1 MPFMCADAVAGP
13 AGRRGKRLHQAIR
26 VTLGGSNLL
35 KEKIDSL
42 LDRVQKPTRYMGGEM
57 NCVLKDPQS
66 VAIRYAFAFPDV
78 YEVGMS
84 HLGSRILYDI
94 INKKDD
100 ALCERV
106 FMPWVDMADLMRQ
119 ERVPLFTLE
128 TRSPVSGF
136 DMLGF
141 TLQYEMSYT
150 NILEMLDLSGIPLH
164 SEDRTWE
171 HPIVIAGGPC
181 AFNPEPLYRFID
193 AFSIGDGEISTLETI
208 DVVRRC
214 KEEGVSREE
223 CLFRLSQLRGVYVPS
238 LYSASYHEDGTL
250 ASFEPVRPE
259 VPRTVVKNMIA
270 DLNSAEYPQT
280 VIVPFM
286 EIVHDRINLEV
297 LRGCTRGCRFCQAGM
312 IYRPVRERSVE
323 RLLELARQ
331 LVAGTGYEEITLSS
345 LSTGDYSCLPQL
357 AHELMER
364 FEDQRIALSLPSLR
378 LDSELKQT
386 LEETQKV
393 RKTSLTYAMEAGTQR
408 LRDVINKG
416 ITEEDLMTSV
426 ADAFAGGW
434 SSVKL
439 YFMFGLPTET
449 TEDLDG
455 IADLA
460 AKVVRKYFETPRDV
474 RARGLRV
481 HCSASCFVPKPFTPF
496 QWEPQDTLEQ
506 FEEKQRH
513 LCSIMHI
520 KGVEFNWHTPQVSML
535 EACFARG
542 DRRLAG
548 VLEAAWRLG
557 CRFDGWTDQFS
568 FEKWM
573 QAFEACGLDPAF
585 YANRRR
591 ERDELLPWA
600 FIDAG
605 VTQQYLWRER
615 ERAMRAQITPDCRK
629 GCQGCGLKRFEGACE
644 GR

>member
-1 MPFMCADAVAGP
+1 MLKDRIDA
-13 AGRRGKRLHQAIR
+13 
-26 VTLGGSNLL
+26 
-35 KEKIDSL
+35 L
-42 LDRVQKPTRYMGGEM
+42 LDRVQKPARYMGGEM
-57 NCVLKDPQS
+57 NAVIKDPS
-66 VAIRYAFAFPDV
+66 DVAIRYAFAFPDV

-94 INKKDD
+94 INKRPD

-106 FMPWVDMADLMRQ
+106 FTPWVDMADLMRA
-119 ERVPLFTLE
+119 EHVPLFTLE
-128 TRSPVSGF
+128 SRSPVAGF
-136 DMLGF
+136 DMLGV

-150 NILEMLDLSGIPLH
+150 NILEILDLSGVPLH
-164 SEDRTWE
+164 SEDRTWA

-208 DVVRRC
+208 DVVKQC
-214 KEEGVSREE
+214 KQEGVSRQE
-223 CLFRLSQLRGVYVPS
+223 CLRRLSRLRGVYVPS
-238 LYSASYHEDGTL
+238 LYQAQYNEDGTL
-250 ASFEPVRPE
+250 ASFEPTE
-259 VPRTVVKNMIA
+259 EGVPRTVVKNMVA
-270 DLNSAEYPQT
+270 DLDHAAYPES

-286 EIVHDRINLEV
+286 EIVHDRINIEV

-323 RLLELARQ
+323 RLLELADK
-331 LVAGTGYEEITLSS
+331 LVSGTGYEEITLSS
-345 LSTGDYSCLPQL
+345 LSTGDYTCLPQL

-364 FEDQRIALSLPSLR
+364 FEKQRVALSLPSLR
-378 LDSELKQT
+378 LDSQLKET

-416 ITEEDLMTSV
+416 ITEEDLMSSV
-426 ADAFAGGW
+426 TDAFAGGW
-434 SSVKL
+434 SSIKL

-449 TEDLDG
+449 TQDLDG

-460 AKVVRKYFETPRDV
+460 QKVVRKYFETPKNL

-481 HCSASCFVPKPFTPF
+481 NCSASCFVPKPFTPF
-496 QWEPQDTLEQ
+496 QWEPQDTIEQ
-506 FEEKQRH
+506 FQEKQRH
-513 LCSIMHI
+513 LCQIMRI
-520 KGVEFNWHTPQVSML
+520 KGVEFNWHEPQVSFL
-535 EACFARG
+535 EAVFARG
-542 DRRLAG
+542 DRRTAD

-557 CRFDGWTDQFS
+557 CRFDGWSDQFS

-573 QAFEACGLDPAF
+573 QAFEDCGVDPAF

-591 ERDELLPWA
+591 EKDELLPWA

-605 VTQQYLWRER
+605 VTQAYLWRER
-615 ERAMRAQITPDCRK
+615 ERAMQAVITPDCRK
-629 GCQGCGLKRFEGACE
+629 GCQGCGLKRFEGACV

>member
-1 MPFMCADAVAGP
+1 MATGL
-13 AGRRGKRLHQAIR
+13 AGRWAKESGRIAVTR

-42 LDRVQKPTRYMGGEM
+42 LDRVQKPARYMGGEM
-57 NCVLKDPQS
+57 NCVLKDPES

-119 ERVPLFTLE
+119 EHVPLFTLE

-181 AFNPEPLYRFID
+181 AFNPEPLYRFVD

-238 LYSASYHEDGTL
+238 LYGAAYHEDGTL
-250 ASFEPVRPE
+250 ASFEPLRPD
-259 VPRTVVKNMIA
+259 VPRTVVKNMVA
-270 DLNSAEYPQT
+270 DLNSAEYPQS

-323 RLLELARQ
+323 RLLELAKQ
-331 LVAGTGYEEITLSS
+331 LVEGTGYEEITLSS

-364 FEDQRIALSLPSLR
+364 FEDQRMALSLPSLR
-378 LDSELKQT
+378 LDSEL
-386 LEETQKV
+386 
-393 RKTSLTYAMEAGTQR
+393 
-408 LRDVINKG
+408 
-416 ITEEDLMTSV
+416 
-426 ADAFAGGW
+426 
-434 SSVKL
+434 
-439 YFMFGLPTET
+439 
-449 TEDLDG
+449 
-455 IADLA
+455 
-460 AKVVRKYFETPRDV
+460 
-474 RARGLRV
+474 
-481 HCSASCFVPKPFTPF
+481 
-496 QWEPQDTLEQ
+496 
-506 FEEKQRH
+506 
-513 LCSIMHI
+513 
-520 KGVEFNWHTPQVSML
+520 
-535 EACFARG
+535 
-542 DRRLAG
+542 
-548 VLEAAWRLG
+548 
-557 CRFDGWTDQFS
+557 
-568 FEKWM
+568 
-573 QAFEACGLDPAF
+573 
-585 YANRRR
+585 
-591 ERDELLPWA
+591 
-600 FIDAG
+600 
-605 VTQQYLWRER
+605 
-615 ERAMRAQITPDCRK
+615 
-629 GCQGCGLKRFEGACE
+629 
-644 GR
+644 

>member
-1 MPFMCADAVAGP
+1 MATGL
-13 AGRRGKRLHQAIR
+13 AGRWANESGRIAVTR

-42 LDRVQKPTRYMGGEM
+42 LDRVQKPARYMGGEM
-57 NCVLKDPQS
+57 NCVLKDPES

-119 ERVPLFTLE
+119 EHVPLFTLE
-128 TRSPVSGF
+128 TRSPVSRF

-181 AFNPEPLYRFID
+181 AFNPEPLYRFVD

-238 LYSASYHEDGTL
+238 LYGVTYHEDGTL
-250 ASFEPVRPE
+250 ASFEPLRPD
-259 VPRTVVKNMIA
+259 VPRTVVKNMVA
-270 DLNSAEYPQT
+270 DLNSAEYPQS

-323 RLLELARQ
+323 RLLELAKQ
-331 LVAGTGYEEITLSS
+331 LVEGTGYEEITLSS

-449 TEDLDG
+449 MEDLDG

-542 DRRLAG
+542 DRRLAE

-605 VTQQYLWRER
+605 VTQQYLWREH
-615 ERAMRAQITPDCRK
+615 ERAMQAQITPDCRK

>member
-1 MPFMCADAVAGP
+1 M
-13 AGRRGKRLHQAIR
+13 
-26 VTLGGSNLL
+26 L
-35 KEKIDSL
+35 KDKIDSL
-42 LDRVQKPTRYMGGEM
+42 LDRVQKPARYMGGEM
-57 NCVLKDPQS
+57 NCVIKDPER

-94 INKKDD
+94 INKKED

-119 ERVPLFTLE
+119 EHVPLFSLE

-136 DMLGF
+136 DMLGI

-150 NILEMLDLSGIPLH
+150 NILEILDLSGIPLRTV
-164 SEDRTWE
+164 DRTWA

-181 AFNPEPLYRFID
+181 AFNPEPLAPFID
-193 AFSIGDGEISTLETI
+193 ALSIGDGEISTLETI
-208 DVVRRC
+208 DVVRQC

-238 LYSASYHEDGTL
+238 LYAASYHEDGTL
-250 ASFEPVRPE
+250 ASFEPVRKD

-270 DLNSAEYPQT
+270 DLDSAEYPQSI
-280 VIVPFM
+280 IVPFM

-323 RLLELARQ
+323 RLLQLAQ
-331 LVAGTGYEEITLSS
+331 SLVGETGYEEITLSS
-345 LSTGDYSCLPQL
+345 LSTGDYTCLPQL

-364 FEDQRIALSLPSLR
+364 FEKQRIALSLPSLR

-416 ITEEDLMTSV
+416 ITEEDLLTSV
-426 ADAFAGGW
+426 SDAFAGGW

-449 TEDLDG
+449 AEDLAG

-460 AKVVRKYFETPRDV
+460 SKVVRKYFETPKNL

-506 FEEKQRH
+506 FEEKQKY
-513 LCSIMHI
+513 LCGIMRI

-542 DRRLAG
+542 DRRLAD

-557 CRFDGWTDQFS
+557 CRFDGWTDQFRYD
-568 FEKWM
+568 KWM
-573 QAFEACGLDPAF
+573 EAFASCGLDPAF

-591 ERDELLPWA
+591 MRDELLPWA

-605 VTQQYLWRER
+605 VTQSYLWRER
-615 ERAMRAQITPDCRK
+615 ERAMQAIVTPDCRK

>member
-1 MPFMCADAVAGP
+1 LF
-13 AGRRGKRLHQAIR
+13 
-26 VTLGGSNLL
+26 
-35 KEKIDSL
+35 KEQIDSL
-42 LDRVQKPTRYMGGEM
+42 LDRVQKPARYMGGEM
-57 NCVLKDPQS
+57 NAVLKDPS
-66 VAIRYAFAFPDV
+66 SADIRYAFAFPDV

-94 INKKDD
+94 INKRND

-119 ERVPLFTLE
+119 EHVPLFSIE
-128 TRSPVSGF
+128 TRSPIRAF
-136 DMLGF
+136 DMLGI

-150 NILEMLDLSGIPLH
+150 NILDMLDLAGIPLH

-171 HPIVIAGGPC
+171 DPIVIAGGPC
-181 AFNPEPLYRFID
+181 AFNPEPLHRFID

-208 DVVRRC
+208 DVVKAC
-214 KEEGVSREE
+214 KAEGVSRQE
-223 CLFRLSQLRGVYVPS
+223 CLRRLAQLRGVYVPS
-238 LYSASYHEDGTL
+238 LYETEYHEDGTL
-250 ASFEPVRPE
+250 KSFEPKE
-259 VPRTVVKNMIA
+259 AGVPRTVVKNMVA
-270 DLNSAEYPQT
+270 DLDTASYPES

-286 EIVHDRINLEV
+286 EIVHDRINIEV

-323 RLLELARQ
+323 HLLDLAQ
-331 LVAGTGYEEITLSS
+331 KLVDETGYEEITLSS

-364 FEDQRIALSLPSLR
+364 FAEKRIALSLPSLR
-378 LDSELKQT
+378 LDSDLKKT

-393 RKTSLTYAMEAGTQR
+393 RKSSLTYAMEAGTQR

-416 ITEEDLMTSV
+416 ITEEDLTSSV

-449 TEDLDG
+449 MEDLDG

-460 AKVVRKYFETPRDV
+460 NKVVRKYFETPKHI
-474 RARGLRV
+474 RAKGLRV
-481 HCSASCFVPKPFTPF
+481 NCSASCFVPKPFTPF
-496 QWEPQDTLEQ
+496 QWEAQDTVEQ
-506 FEEKQRH
+506 FEEKQKH
-513 LCSIMHI
+513 LCQIMRI
-520 KGVEFNWHTPQVSML
+520 KGVEFNWHEPQVSFL
-535 EACFARG
+535 EAVFARG
-542 DRRLAG
+542 DRRVADA
-548 VLEAAWRLG
+548 LEQAWRLG
-557 CRFDGWTDQFS
+557 CRFDGWTDQFK
-568 FEKWM
+568 FDKWM
-573 QAFEACGLDPAF
+573 QAFAETGVDPHF
-585 YANRRR
+585 YANRQRSK
-591 ERDELLPWA
+591 DELLPWA

-605 VTQQYLWRER
+605 VTQAYLWRER
-615 ERAMRAQITPDCRK
+615 ERAVAEQITPDCRK